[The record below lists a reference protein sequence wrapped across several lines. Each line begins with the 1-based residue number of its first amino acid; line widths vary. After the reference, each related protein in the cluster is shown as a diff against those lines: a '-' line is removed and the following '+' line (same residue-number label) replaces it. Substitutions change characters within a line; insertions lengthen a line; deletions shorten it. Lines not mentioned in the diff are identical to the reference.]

1 VVSIGDENAGCA
13 PAQRSGEQRI
23 TERRPFKQAISLKD
37 KLTAF
42 ARDAH
47 EKAAL
52 LPPGLERKDLLRK
65 AWQAHATADLDDW
78 LKSRGPRLPK

>member
-1 VVSIGDENAGCA
+1 M
-13 PAQRSGEQRI
+13 
-23 TERRPFKQAISLKD
+23 TERRPFEQAISLKD

-42 ARDAH
+42 AREAR

-78 LKSRGPRLPK
+78 LKSPGLRPK